1 MQKRKDRPAT
11 LFSFHHLSP
20 SNSSKFT
27 QTFFTFFDF
36 IVLDWIEFKFNSYD
50 HKTTTTTTHNTK
62 RKRKKGDKSISNEL
76 LGFYLRLAT
85 NGEGHHWPHHI
96 VLGFYTV
103 EEEIQLLGLL
113 ALLYSH
119 QQSASITE
127 IGEEKKKRR

>member
-1 MQKRKDRPAT
+1 MIIKQQQQQ
-11 LFSFHHLSP
+11 H
-20 SNSSKFT
+20 
-27 QTFFTFFDF
+27 
-36 IVLDWIEFKFNSYD
+36 
-50 HKTTTTTTHNTK
+50 TTHNTK

-127 IGEEKKKRR
+127 IGEEKKKKEIEIFNKERDNEDAIN

>member
-1 MQKRKDRPAT
+1 MITKQQQQQQQHTTQKEKKRRQK
-11 LFSFHHLSP
+11 
-20 SNSSKFT
+20 
-27 QTFFTFFDF
+27 
-36 IVLDWIEFKFNSYD
+36 
-50 HKTTTTTTHNTK
+50 HKQQPCL
-62 RKRKKGDKSISNEL
+62 GMEL

-127 IGEEKKKRR
+127 IGEEKKKKEIEIFNKERDNEDAIN